1 MYKDPQIESLIQ
13 KELIRQTEGIELIAS
28 ENYASEGVMKASGS
42 ILTNKYAEGLPNK
55 RYYGGCEVVDE
66 VEQVAIDRLKELF
79 GASWANVQ
87 PHSGSQANAAV
98 FLACLKPGD
107 RILGFDL
114 SHGGHLTH
122 GSPVN
127 FSGKLYDAHFYGVEE
142 ETGIIDYNKVKDQ
155 AHKVTPKMIICG
167 ASAYS
172 RDWDYKALR
181 SIADEIGALL
191 LADVSHPSGLIAG
204 KILNDPIPHCH
215 IVTSTT
221 HKTLRGPRGGVIM
234 IGKDIENPW
243 GLKFKSGKLK
253 KLSSLIDSA
262 VFPGTQGGPL
272 EHIIAAK
279 AVAFREAQQL
289 EYKSY
294 IKNVVKN
301 AQVMAEEL
309 VNKGYQIISNGTD
322 NHCLLIDLRNK
333 NVNGKDAE
341 NSLGIADIT
350 VNKNM
355 VPFDTQSP
363 FITSGIRIGTAAIT
377 TRGVNTEE
385 IKIIAKLIDLSIINF
400 QNVSKL
406 LSIKN
411 QVNELMSAKPLFKW

>member
-1 MYKDPQIESLIQ
+1 MLIFM
-13 KELIRQTEGIELIAS
+13 E
-28 ENYASEGVMKASGS
+28 
-42 ILTNKYAEGLPNK
+42 
-55 RYYGGCEVVDE
+55 
-66 VEQVAIDRLKELF
+66 LKE
-79 GASWANVQ
+79 A
-87 PHSGSQANAAV
+87 
-98 FLACLKPGD
+98 
-107 RILGFDL
+107 
-114 SHGGHLTH
+114 
-122 GSPVN
+122 
-127 FSGKLYDAHFYGVEE
+127 
-142 ETGIIDYNKVKDQ
+142 TGIIDYNKVKDQ
-155 AHKVTPKMIICG
+155 AHKVNPKMIICG

-215 IVTSTT
+215 VVTSTT

-234 IGKDIENPW
+234 IGEDIENPW

-279 AVAFREAQQL
+279 AVAFREAQQP

-301 AQVMAEEL
+301 AQLMAEEL

-333 NVNGKDAE
+333 NVNGKDRKFFR
-341 NSLGIADIT
+341 NC
-350 VNKNM
+350 
-355 VPFDTQSP
+355 
-363 FITSGIRIGTAAIT
+363 
-377 TRGVNTEE
+377 
-385 IKIIAKLIDLSIINF
+385 
-400 QNVSKL
+400 
-406 LSIKN
+406 
-411 QVNELMSAKPLFKW
+411 

>member
-28 ENYASEGVMKASGS
+28 ENYTSEGVMKASGS

-107 RILGFDL
+107 SILGFDL

-127 FSGKLYDAHFYGVEE
+127 FSGKLYDAHFYGVEKA
-142 ETGIIDYNKVKDQ
+142 TGIIDYNKVKDQ
-155 AHKVTPKMIICG
+155 ANKVNPKMIICG

-215 IVTSTT
+215 VVTSTT

-234 IGKDIENPW
+234 IGEDTENSW

-279 AVAFREAQQL
+279 AVAFREAQQP

-301 AQVMAEEL
+301 AQLMAEEL
-309 VNKGYQIISNGTD
+309 LNKGYQIISNGTD

-385 IKIIAKLIDLSIINF
+385 IKIIANLIDSSIINF
-400 QNVSKL
+400 QNESKL

-411 QVNELMSAKPLFKW
+411 QVNELMSAKPLFTW

>member
-1 MYKDPQIESLIQ
+1 MFKDQKIESLIHQ
-13 KELIRQTEGIELIAS
+13 ELVRQTEGIELIAS
-28 ENYASEGVMKASGS
+28 ENYASESVMNASGS

-55 RYYGGCEVVDE
+55 RYYGGCKVVDE
-66 VEQVAIDRLKELF
+66 IEQLAIERLKELF

-98 FLACLKPGD
+98 FLACLNPGD
-107 RILGFDL
+107 KILGFDL

-127 FSGKLYDAHFYGVEE
+127 FSGKLYDANFYGVEE
-142 ETGIIDYNKVKDQ
+142 ETGTIDYNKVRDQ
-155 AHKVTPKMIICG
+155 ALEVKPKMIICG

-172 RDWDYKALR
+172 RDWDYKTLR
-181 SIADEIGALL
+181 SIADEIDAIL

-204 KILNDPIPHCH
+204 GILNNPLPHCH

-234 IGKDIENPW
+234 IGTDIENPW

-279 AVAFREAQQL
+279 AVAFREAQQE
-289 EYKSY
+289 EYKTY

-301 AQVMAEEL
+301 AQIMGEEL
-309 VNKGYQIISNGTD
+309 INKGYKIISNGTD

-333 NVNGKDAE
+333 NVTGKDAE
-341 NSLGIADIT
+341 NSLGLADIT

-363 FITSGIRIGTAAIT
+363 FVTSGIRVGTAAIT
-377 TRGVNTEE
+377 TRGVSKEE
-385 IKIIAKLIDLSIINF
+385 IKIITNLIDLSINNY
-400 QNVSKL
+400 QNESEL
-406 LSIKN
+406 LKIKS
-411 QVNELMSAKPLFKW
+411 QVNDLMTSKPLFKW

>member
-1 MYKDPQIESLIQ
+1 
-13 KELIRQTEGIELIAS
+13 
-28 ENYASEGVMKASGS
+28 MKASGS
-42 ILTNKYAEGLPNK
+42 ILTNKYAEGLPYK

-66 VEQVAIDRLKELF
+66 IEQVAINRLKELF

-98 FLACLKPGD
+98 FLACLNHGD
-107 RILGFDL
+107 SILGFDL

-127 FSGKLYDAHFYGVEE
+127 FSGKLYNAHFYGVEE
-142 ETGIIDYNKVKDQ
+142 ETGTIDYNKVKDQ
-155 AHKVTPKMIICG
+155 AHKVKPKMIICG

-172 RDWDYKALR
+172 RDWDYKSLR
-181 SIADEIGALL
+181 SIADETGALL
-191 LADVSHPSGLIAG
+191 LADISHPSGLIAG

-221 HKTLRGPRGGVIM
+221 HKTLRGPRGGIIM
-234 IGKDIENPW
+234 IGEDIENPW

-279 AVAFREAQQL
+279 AVAFKEALQPD
-289 EYKSY
+289 YKNY

-309 VNKGYQIISNGTD
+309 INKGYQIISNGTD

-333 NVNGKDAE
+333 NINGKDAE

-377 TRGVNTEE
+377 TRGVNSEE
-385 IKIIAKLIDLSIINF
+385 IKIIANLIDSSIINF
-400 QNVSKL
+400 QNESKL

-411 QVNELMSAKPLFKW
+411 QVNELMSKKPLFIW

>member
-1 MYKDPQIESLIQ
+1 MFKDPKIESLIHQ
-13 KELIRQTEGIELIAS
+13 ELVRQTEGIELIAS
-28 ENYASEGVMKASGS
+28 ENYASESVMNASGS

-55 RYYGGCEVVDE
+55 RYYGGCKVVDE
-66 VEQVAIDRLKELF
+66 IEQLAIERLKELF

-98 FLACLKPGD
+98 FLACLNPGD
-107 RILGFDL
+107 KILGFDL

-122 GSPVN
+122 GSAVN
-127 FSGKLYDAHFYGVEE
+127 FSGKLYDANFYGVEE
-142 ETGIIDYNKVKDQ
+142 ETGTIDYNKVRDQ
-155 AHKVTPKMIICG
+155 ALEVKPKMIICG

-172 RDWDYKALR
+172 RDWDYKTLR
-181 SIADEIGALL
+181 SIADEIDAVL

-204 KILNDPIPHCH
+204 GILNNPLPHCH

-234 IGKDIENPW
+234 IGTDIENPW

-279 AVAFREAQQL
+279 AVAFREAQQK
-289 EYKSY
+289 EYKTY

-301 AQVMAEEL
+301 AQVMGEEL
-309 VNKGYQIISNGTD
+309 INKGYKIISNGTD

-333 NVNGKDAE
+333 NVTGKDAE
-341 NSLGIADIT
+341 NSLGLADIT

-363 FITSGIRIGTAAIT
+363 FVTSGIRVGTAAIT
-377 TRGVNTEE
+377 TRGVSQEE
-385 IKIIAKLIDLSIINF
+385 IKIITNLIDLSINNY
-400 QNVSKL
+400 QNESEL
-406 LSIKN
+406 LKIKS
-411 QVNELMSAKPLFKW
+411 QVNELMSSKPLFKW